1 MTFGFCTIR
10 PWPSIHIETERGR
23 LSQIPFT
30 DESPVLLPTV
40 STLPFDCALRSALA
54 REALA
59 NLIPPA
65 RAALILREAA
75 NYLQDVVA
83 FEGQD
88 ADAVRDAAGEAL
100 NRCES
105 ALRALANG
113 TALGSGRDQ
122 PQPQQAQSSGG
133 LFSSL
138 GGPGG
143 GGLGQANTLLGGILG
158 QGFGGR
164 R

>member
-1 MTFGFCTIR
+1 MPTF
-10 PWPSIHIETERGR
+10 
-23 LSQIPFT
+23 
-30 DESPVLLPTV
+30 
-40 STLPFDCALRSALA
+40 STLPFACALRSALA
-54 REALA
+54 REALS

-65 RAALILREAA
+65 RAALLLREAA

-88 ADAVRDAAGEAL
+88 ADLVRDAAGEAL
-100 NRCES
+100 DRCES
-105 ALRALANG
+105 ALRVLATG
-113 TALGSGRDQ
+113 TALGLEREQ

-143 GGLGQANTLLGGILG
+143 GGLGQANTLLGGFLG
-158 QGFGGR
+158 QGFMGR